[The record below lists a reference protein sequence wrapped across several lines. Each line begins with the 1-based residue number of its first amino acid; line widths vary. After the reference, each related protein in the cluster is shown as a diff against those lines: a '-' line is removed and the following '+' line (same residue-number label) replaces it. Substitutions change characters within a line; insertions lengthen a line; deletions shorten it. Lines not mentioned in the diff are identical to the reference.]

1 MTYTQDPIALLVIGV
16 IVLTAVGYLW
26 YTDNLKF

>member
-1 MTYTQDPIALLVIGV
+1 MAYTQDPIALIVIGGL
-16 IVLTAVGYLW
+16 VLTGIAYLW

>member
-1 MTYTQDPIALLVIGV
+1 MQYTQDPIAVFV
-16 IVLTAVGYLW
+16 IVGLVLTGVVYLW

>member
-1 MTYTQDPIALLVIGV
+1 MAYTQDPIALLVIGV
-16 IVLTAVGYLW
+16 IVLTGVGYLW